1 MNLIVKEPR
10 KIMSRKIKLNK
21 EKNSTTR
28 KIIMGA
34 LIGGVIGSALSLLS
48 NLGFP
53 AITTSGMI
61 TLVILGALIGVVIEI
76 LFALSHRD
84 GITKEM
90 LNDESR
96 QPLRKAFKN
105 AGDSARLQ
113 LRKEQLE
120 ISKELVQ
127 TADVISHKEIITEE
141 KTITVP
147 VTREE
152 LVIERKDMKN
162 SNSDEEYT
170 EIMRIPLTEEQLDV
184 NKHTVKLEDVSIHT
198 NQYEETEHIEEALK
212 KEIGNIETSGN
223 IKVVNKASKKVHK

>member
-21 EKNSTTR
+21 EKSSTTR

-76 LFALSHRD
+76 LFALSNRD

-90 LNDESR
+90 LNDESI

-105 AGDSARLQ
+105 AKDSARLQ

-147 VTREE
+147 VAREE

-184 NKHTVKLEDVSIHT
+184 SKHTVKLEDVSIYT

>member
-10 KIMSRKIKLNK
+10 EIMSRKIKPNK

-34 LIGGVIGSALSLLS
+34 LIGGVIGSVLSLLS

-76 LFALSHRD
+76 LFALSNRD

-147 VTREE
+147 VAREE

-184 NKHTVKLEDVSIHT
+184 SKHTVKLEDVSIYT

>member
-1 MNLIVKEPR
+1 
-10 KIMSRKIKLNK
+10 MSRKIKLNK

-184 NKHTVKLEDVSIHT
+184 
-198 NQYEETEHIEEALK
+198 
-212 KEIGNIETSGN
+212 
-223 IKVVNKASKKVHK
+223 